1 VDEEASQEG
10 FKEDNDWE
18 RSKNMEIWDDEM
30 NMMVL
35 NGNQLPPECGEEE
48 KARSTMRKKFHGD
61 HTTLQLD
68 FKNIQVQLCCN
79 YVLQSATPMQLQFIN
94 AMI

>member
-1 VDEEASQEG
+1 
-10 FKEDNDWE
+10 
-18 RSKNMEIWDDEM
+18 MEIWDDEM

-35 NGNQLPPECGEEE
+35 NGNQLPLECGEEE
-48 KARSTMRKKFHGD
+48 KARSTMRIFFRRD
-61 HTTLQLD
+61 HTALQLD
-68 FKNIQVQLCCN
+68 FNNIQVQLCCN